1 MSRILHLF
9 FIGLAGIALLY
20 SGGEILVKYSSSL
33 GGKLGLSD
41 LIIGLTIVAFGTSTP
56 ELVSS
61 VIAILKGASGLVMG
75 NVLGSNITN
84 IGLILALS
92 ALISPFATDFKK
104 NRKDFIFLA
113 AASALAGMVMFTGH
127 ISWWEGAILLL
138 IFLLYNWSLFRS
150 RAKVAVEQEVPSAN
164 RADLKEL
171 LPSVAGII
179 LAIVLL
185 PFGANLLVDSATG
198 IGRELG
204 ISEHI
209 MGLTLVAVGT
219 SLPELVTSLIAAF
232 RRKGDLCLGNII
244 GSNIFN
250 ILVVPG
256 ICSILGPMD
265 FMSELLRTDIM
276 VMLGISMAAIIF
288 ASSRSFLSR
297 REGTFLLTCYA
308 GYLFSIAS

>member
-1 MSRILHLF
+1 MF

-20 SGGEILVKYSSSL
+20 AGGEILVKYSSTL
-33 GGKLGLSD
+33 GAKLGLSD
-41 LIIGLTIVAFGTSTP
+41 LIIGLTIVAFGTSAP

-61 VIAILKGASGLVMG
+61 VIAILKGASGLVVG

-92 ALISPFATDFKK
+92 ALISPFGTDFER

-113 AASALAGMVMFTGH
+113 AASTLAGVVMFTGH
-127 ISWWEGAILLL
+127 ISWWEGMILLGLFL
-138 IFLLYNWSLFRS
+138 IYNWSIFRS
-150 RAKVAVEQEVPSAN
+150 HAGGGGEPERSTSI
-164 RADLKEL
+164 RADLNGL
-171 LPSVAGII
+171 LPSLVGII

-185 PFGANLLVDSATG
+185 PSGANLLVDSATG

-204 ISEHI
+204 VSEHI

-232 RRKGDLCLGNII
+232 HRKGDLCLGNII

-256 ICSILGPMD
+256 ICSILAPMD

-276 VMLGISMAAIIF
+276 VMLGISLAAIVL
-288 ASSRSFLSR
+288 ASSGSFLSR